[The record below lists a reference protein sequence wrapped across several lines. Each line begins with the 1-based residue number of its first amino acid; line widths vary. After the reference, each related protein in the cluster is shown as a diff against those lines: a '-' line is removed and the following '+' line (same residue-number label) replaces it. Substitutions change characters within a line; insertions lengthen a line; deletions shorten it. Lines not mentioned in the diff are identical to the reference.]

1 MDVTEARASAATRT
15 RGRPR
20 SEAAWQAILE
30 ATRTLLEATSVRE
43 LTIET
48 IAKQAGVS
56 KSTIYRWWPNKA
68 AIVID
73 AVEAMVPRTRLS
85 ESKSV
90 SAALTEQLV
99 LLVEH
104 YRGPYGRIVKEL
116 IAEGQT
122 DLEVLAAF
130 RDRFL
135 LRRRTVA
142 RDLIEHGKSTGEF
155 DAALNTDL
163 ACDIIYGPVYYRL
176 LVGHLPL
183 DDEFSRA
190 LPKQILV
197 ALHHPGIYGSSS
209 HL

>member
-1 MDVTEARASAATRT
+1 MAEFSPSNVSTSTRT

-20 SEAAWQAILE
+20 SEAALQAILE
-30 ATRTLLEATSVRE
+30 ATRALLEATTVRD

-73 AVEAMVPRTRLS
+73 AVETIVPRSRLT

-90 SAALTEQLV
+90 SAALSEQLR

-116 IAEGQT
+116 VAEGQT
-122 DLEVLAAF
+122 DPELLAAF

-135 LRRRTVA
+135 LRRRAVA
-142 RDLIEHGKSTGEF
+142 RDLIEHGKVTGEF
-155 DAALNTDL
+155 DANLNTDL

-176 LVGHLPL
+176 LVAHLPL
-183 DDEFSRA
+183 DEEFAQA
-190 LPKQILV
+190 LPKQIFV
-197 ALHHPGIYGSSS
+197 ALHHPGVYGSQ
-209 HL
+209 

>member
-1 MDVTEARASAATRT
+1 MDVTEAAVSTTTRA

-20 SEAAWQAILE
+20 SEAARQAILE
-30 ATRTLLEATSVRE
+30 ATRTLLEATSVRD

-99 LLVEH
+99 LLVEQ
-104 YRGPYGRIVKEL
+104 YFKNIL
-116 IAEGQT
+116 I
-122 DLEVLAAF
+122 
-130 RDRFL
+130 
-135 LRRRTVA
+135 
-142 RDLIEHGKSTGEF
+142 K
-155 DAALNTDL
+155 
-163 ACDIIYGPVYYRL
+163 
-176 LVGHLPL
+176 
-183 DDEFSRA
+183 
-190 LPKQILV
+190 
-197 ALHHPGIYGSSS
+197 
-209 HL
+209 

>member
-1 MDVTEARASAATRT
+1 MDELSPSNMSTATRA

-20 SEAAWQAILE
+20 SEAARQAILE
-30 ATRTLLEATSVRE
+30 ATRALLEVNTVRD

-73 AVEAMVPRTRLS
+73 AVETIVPRSRLT

-90 SAALTEQLV
+90 SAALTEQLT

-116 IAEGQT
+116 VAEGQT
-122 DLEVLAAF
+122 DPEVLAAF

-135 LRRRTVA
+135 LRRRAVA
-142 RDLIEHGKSTGEF
+142 RDLIEHGKVTGEF
-155 DAALNTDL
+155 DANLNTDL

-176 LVGHLPL
+176 LVAHLPL
-183 DDEFSRA
+183 DDEFSQA
-190 LPKQILV
+190 LPKQIFV
-197 ALHHPGIYGSSS
+197 ALHHPGIYGSR
-209 HL
+209 